1 MRVELHACATLEGPL
16 SHFRKCES
24 ESSQGKR
31 IGMSLQPCVAAGC
44 RFGLAWRDV
53 ARKDAGEAE
62 RDLRARRDDLPN
74 PVECAREAW

>member
-1 MRVELHACATLEGPL
+1 
-16 SHFRKCES
+16 
-24 ESSQGKR
+24 
-31 IGMSLQPCVAAGC
+31 MSLQPCMAAGC